1 MKKTL
6 LLSAT
11 AAILAGAFSPAVF
24 ADTTSGSTAAA
35 SSTPAPSATTAVV
48 QCQLLCPLITWCR
61 SFQVQPT
68 ITSVTST
75 MPGTMAQPHWRKELL
90 QQLVHFQYK
99 TWRHNL
105 IGHFQL
111 LIQIATLLM
120 LTVTKRLWS
129 LTLLWKQL
137 ISTTMPQQLCHN
149 NCCRTR
155 RNFELGKWYTIIYWN
170 SGLHNCPCK
179 RSVNRSVYKL
189 TLIIK
194 RSDADYVFVHKIG

>member
-35 SSTPAPSATTAVV
+35 SSTPAPSATTAGGSMSAVV
-48 QCQLLCPLITWCR
+48 ATDN
-61 SFQVQPT
+61 V
-68 ITSVTST
+68 
-75 MPGTMAQPHWRKELL
+75 MPIVSGTTNYNFGNINYAWNNGTASLTQGTAAA
-90 QQLVHFQYK
+90 LVHFQYK

-137 ISTTMPQQLCHN
+137 ISTTMPQQLLPHQAQLW
-149 NCCRTR
+149 T
-155 RNFELGKWYTIIYWN
+155 WQM
-170 SGLHNCPCK
+170 
-179 RSVNRSVYKL
+179 
-189 TLIIK
+189 
-194 RSDADYVFVHKIG
+194 VHHHLLEQWPTQLPLQTFSKPLSLQIDTNHKT